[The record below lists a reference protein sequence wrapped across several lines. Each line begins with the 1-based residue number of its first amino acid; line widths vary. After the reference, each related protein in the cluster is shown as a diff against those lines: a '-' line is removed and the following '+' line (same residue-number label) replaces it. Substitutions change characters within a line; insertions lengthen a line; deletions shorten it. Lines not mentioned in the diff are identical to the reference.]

1 VFCHKDNESLGG
13 GMLPYL
19 LEKLLKQRELFLNL
33 WLRPVIFERMNI
45 TKVPPYIKAVY
56 LSLLIIIIIFV
67 MIMAKR
73 ILVPLMISGYIAMVM
88 TSFCNRLERRNIPR
102 SLAAFIALLLCTI
115 VLSGIVYFVV
125 TQLDNFA
132 SDLETNAEQDI
143 NNFVIRINAML
154 KNYIGIDIGMGYGF
168 SPEKLIALVQ
178 SGKANANATQLLM
191 LTLGTISNIVLLPV
205 FVFFLLIYRDHFA
218 VFVTKAFQKQPNRM
232 LIEHIISIRTI
243 VFSYIVGA
251 GKVMLILGV
260 VNTSVLF
267 ALGIKH
273 AIFFGMLAGLLNIIP
288 YLGPMLGAILP
299 FLFALLTKESLFY
312 PFAVVVSFT
321 LIQFLESLYLTPK
334 ITGANVSLNAFM
346 TFLGLIIGGMIWG
359 VVGMILIIPT
369 IAIVK
374 KLFELNPDLEP
385 YAYLFGEEDSRWFR
399 SHRPKSGK

>member
-1 VFCHKDNESLGG
+1 
-13 GMLPYL
+13 
-19 LEKLLKQRELFLNL
+19 
-33 WLRPVIFERMNI
+33 MNI

-88 TSFCNRLERRNIPR
+88 TSFCNRLERRKIPR

-132 SDLETNAEQDI
+132 SDLETNVEQDI

-232 LIEHIISIRTI
+232 LIEHIISIRRI

-399 SHRPKSGK
+399 SHGPKSGK